1 MRTTLALGTSR
12 YLLHDLTVRRLR
24 NDLPYTFRPPKP
36 RGWFRPLG
44 LWANEL
50 YLRRKFRVDRL
61 EVRGFD
67 KVRELSRAGHSI
79 LLAPNHADHS
89 DPHVMVSVVAKHGM
103 RSHFMAAREVFEVG
117 KAASWALQG
126 MGVFSVDRDGPDLSA
141 IKTAIGLLEKSSDP
155 LVIYPEGEIYHH
167 HERLDPLH
175 EGVASILL
183 KAAARLEN
191 GKEAWLVPVGIRFRH
206 DPAVGETFMDRL
218 AKLEDR
224 IGWTPRPSLPVDER
238 ILRLG
243 TGLLGLKE
251 MEFLG
256 EAGRGPIQERLGRIC
271 ESLLSEVE
279 GRLGKDPKSLN
290 APERVRALRYRI
302 RRRLLDTEKPPTFI
316 EREGL
321 LDDLD
326 RVFTALQAHS
336 YIGDYFLEER
346 TLDRRAET
354 IMKLEEDLLGFP
366 NYPAPR
372 TARVT
377 AGEPIPVSR
386 MLAAGELPAKGGA
399 GDLTGLLEE
408 RLAGLLATS

>member
-1 MRTTLALGTSR
+1 
-12 YLLHDLTVRRLR
+12 VRRLR
-24 NDLPYTFRPPKP
+24 NDLPYTFTPPKP

-44 LWANEL
+44 LWANNAVF
-50 YLRRKFRVDRL
+50 LRRKYNVPLL
-61 EVRGFD
+61 EDSGFE
-67 KVRELSRAGHSI
+67 KVKELSAAGHSV

-89 DPHVMVSVVAKHGM
+89 DPHVMSALIARHGM
-103 RSHFMAAREVFEVG
+103 RSHFMAAREVFEVS
-117 KAASWALQG
+117 KAGAWALQS

-141 IKTAIGLLEKSSDP
+141 IKTAITLLETSSDP

-183 KAAARLEN
+183 KAAARLKD
-191 GKEAWLVPVGIRFRH
+191 GKEAWLVPVGIRFHH
-206 DPAVGETFMDRL
+206 DPAVQDTFDERL
-218 AKLEDR
+218 SRLEAR
-224 IGWTPRPSLPVDER
+224 IGWTPKPSMAVDER
-238 ILRLG
+238 IVRLG

-256 EAGRGPIQERLGRIC
+256 EAGRGKIQDRLAAMC
-271 ESLLSEVE
+271 EGLLSAVE
-279 GRLGKDPKSLN
+279 SRQGRDPKATT
-290 APERVRALRYRI
+290 APERVRGQRYRI
-302 RRRLLDTEKPPTFI
+302 RKRLLDAEKPPTYL
-316 EREGL
+316 EKTAL

-336 YIGDYFLEER
+336 YIGDYFLAEQ

-366 NYPAPR
+366 NYAVSR
-372 TARVT
+372 TAKVK
-377 AGEPIPVSR
+377 AGEPIPVSK

-399 GDLTGLLEE
+399 GELTALLER
-408 RLAGLLATS
+408 RLGELLLR

>member
-1 MRTTLALGTSR
+1 M
-12 YLLHDLTVRRLR
+12 RRLR

-36 RGWFRPLG
+36 RGWFRPIA
-44 LWANEL
+44 LWANDL
-50 YLRRKFRVDRL
+50 FLDRKYCVTRL
-61 EVRGFD
+61 EDQGFE
-67 KVRELSRAGHSI
+67 KVRDLSKAGHAV

-89 DPHVMVSVVAKHGM
+89 DPQVMVSLIAKHGM
-103 RSHFMAAREVFEVG
+103 RSHFMAAREVFEVSKLG
-117 KAASWALQG
+117 AWVLQG
-126 MGVFSVDRDGPDLSA
+126 MGVYSVDRDGPDLSA
-141 IKTAIGLLEKSSDP
+141 IKTSISLLEKSSDP

-191 GKEAWLVPVGIRFRH
+191 GKEAYLVPVGIRFRH
-206 DPAVGETFMDRL
+206 DPAVETTFRDRL
-218 AKLEDR
+218 SKLEDR
-224 IGWTPRPSLPVDER
+224 IGWTPRPAMPVDDR

-251 MEFLG
+251 IEYLG
-256 EAGRGPIQERLGRIC
+256 ETGRGQIQERLAAVC
-271 ESLLSEVE
+271 ESLLTETESRQ
-279 GRLGKDPKSLN
+279 GRDPKATT
-290 APERVRALRYRI
+290 APERVRAQRYRI
-302 RRRLLDTEKPPTFI
+302 RRRLLDIEKPPGPE
-316 EREGL
+316 ERTAL

-336 YIGDYFLEER
+336 YIGDYFLAER

-372 TARVT
+372 TARVI

-386 MLAAGELPAKGGA
+386 MLAANELPAKGGA
-399 GDLTGLLEE
+399 GDLTRLLEE
-408 RLAGLLATS
+408 RLAGLLAAS

>member
-1 MRTTLALGTSR
+1 M
-12 YLLHDLTVRRLR
+12 RRLR

-36 RGWFRPLG
+36 RGWFRPFG
-44 LWANEL
+44 LWANNSL
-50 YLRRKFRVDRL
+50 FLRKKYNVPTL
-61 EVRGFD
+61 EDSGFAGV
-67 KVRELSRAGHSI
+67 KELSAAGHAV

-89 DPHVMVSVVAKHGM
+89 DPHVMSALIARHGM
-103 RSHFMAAREVFEVG
+103 RSHFMAAREVFEVS
-117 KAASWALQG
+117 KAGAWALQS

-141 IKTAIGLLEKSSDP
+141 IKTAITLLETSSDP

-183 KAAARLEN
+183 KAANRLKA
-191 GKEAWLVPVGIRFRH
+191 GREAWLVPVGIRFHH
-206 DPAVGETFMDRL
+206 DPSVVETFDERL
-218 AKLEDR
+218 SRLEDR
-224 IGWTPRPSLPVDER
+224 IGWTPRPSMPIDER
-238 ILRLG
+238 IVRLG

-251 MEFLG
+251 MEYLG
-256 EAGRGPIQERLGRIC
+256 EAGRGKIQDRLAVLS

-279 GRLGKDPKSLN
+279 GRQGRDPKSTT
-290 APERVRALRYRI
+290 APERVRGQRYRI
-302 RRRLLDTEKPPTFI
+302 RRRLLDGEKPPTYL
-316 EREGL
+316 ERTAL

-336 YIGDYFLEER
+336 YIGDYFLAEQ

-377 AGEPIPVSR
+377 AGEPIPVSK
-386 MLAAGELPAKGGA
+386 MLATGDLPAKGGA
-399 GDLTGLLEE
+399 GELTALLEL
-408 RLAGLLATS
+408 RLGELLLRRG

>member
-1 MRTTLALGTSR
+1 M
-12 YLLHDLTVRRLR
+12 RRLR

-36 RGWFRPLG
+36 RGWFRRLG
-44 LWANEL
+44 LWANDL
-50 YLRRKFRVDRL
+50 YLRRKFGVSRL
-61 EVRGFD
+61 DDQGFE
-67 KVRELSRAGHSI
+67 KVRELSRAGHAI

-89 DPHVMVSVVAKHGM
+89 DPHVMVSLVAKQGM
-103 RSHFMAAREVFEVG
+103 HSHFMAAREVFEVS
-117 KAASWALQG
+117 KTASWALES

-141 IKTAIGLLEKSSDP
+141 IKTAISLLEKTSDP

-183 KAAARLEN
+183 KAAGRLEN
-191 GKEAWLVPVGIRFRH
+191 GKEAYLVPVGIRFRH
-206 DPAVGETFMDRL
+206 DPEVEETFSDRL
-218 AKLEDR
+218 SKLEDR
-224 IGWTPRPSLPVDER
+224 IGWTPKPSMPVDDR

-251 MEFLG
+251 MEYLG
-256 EAGRGPIQERLGRIC
+256 EAGRGNIQDRLATIC

-279 GRLGKDPKSLN
+279 SRLGKDAKSLS

-302 RRRLLDTEKPPTFI
+302 RRRLLDAERPPTFI
-316 EREGL
+316 ERDGL

-326 RVFTALQAHS
+326 RAFTALQAHS
-336 YIGDYFLEER
+336 YIGDYFLAER

-366 NYPAPR
+366 NYPTPR
-372 TARVT
+372 TARVN
-377 AGEPIPVSR
+377 AGEPIPVSK

-399 GDLTGLLEE
+399 GELTRLLEAK
-408 RLAGLLATS
+408 LASLLVAS

>member
-1 MRTTLALGTSR
+1 
-12 YLLHDLTVRRLR
+12 VRRLR

-36 RGWFRPLG
+36 KGWFRPIG
-44 LWANEL
+44 LWGNKFFLE
-50 YLRRKFRVDRL
+50 RKYRINTIDAQGFERV
-61 EVRGFD
+61 
-67 KVRELSRAGHSI
+67 KELSAAGHSV
-79 LLAPNHADHS
+79 LVAPNHADHS
-89 DPHVMVSVVAKHGM
+89 DPNVMVGLIARHGM
-103 RSHFMAAREVFEVG
+103 SSHFMAAREVFEVG
-117 KAASWALQG
+117 KAAAWALQS

-141 IKTAIGLLEKSSDP
+141 IKTAISLLEKSSDP

-183 KAAARLEN
+183 KAAARLN
-191 GKEAWLVPVGIRFRH
+191 GGREAYLVPVGIRFRH
-206 DPAVGETFMDRL
+206 DSSVEATFSDRL
-218 AKLEDR
+218 SKLEDR
-224 IGWTPRPSLPVDER
+224 IGWTPKPSMQVDDR

-251 MEFLG
+251 MEFLA
-256 EAGRGPIQERLGRIC
+256 EVC
-271 ESLLSEVE
+271 ENLLSDVE
-279 GRLGKDPKSLN
+279 GRLGRDAKALT
-290 APERVRALRYRI
+290 APERVRAQRYRI
-302 RRRLLDTEKPPTFI
+302 RKRLLDEEKQPTFI

-336 YIGDYFLEER
+336 YIGDYFLAER

-366 NYPAPR
+366 NYPSPR
-372 TARVT
+372 TARVI
-377 AGEPIPVSR
+377 AGEPIAVSK

-399 GDLTGLLEE
+399 APLTALLEE
-408 RLAGLLATS
+408 RLAGLMAAGAAPV

>member
-1 MRTTLALGTSR
+1 M
-12 YLLHDLTVRRLR
+12 RRLR

-44 LWANEL
+44 LWANRF
-50 YLRRKFRVDRL
+50 YLRRKFAVGSPED
-61 EVRGFD
+61 EGFG
-67 KVRELSRAGHSI
+67 KVRDLCAAGHAV

-89 DPHVMVSVVAKHGM
+89 DPHVMIDVIARHGM
-103 RSHFMAAREVFEVG
+103 RSHFMAAREVFEVS
-117 KAASWALQG
+117 KAASFALES

-141 IKTAIGLLEKSSDP
+141 IKTAIGLLERGGVP

-183 KAAARLEN
+183 KAAARVN
-191 GKEAWLVPVGIRFRH
+191 GGKEAFLVPVGIRFRH
-206 DPAVGETFMDRL
+206 DPAVEATFRDRL
-218 AKLEDR
+218 SRLEDR
-224 IGWTPRPSLPVDER
+224 IGWTPRPAMPVDDR

-251 MEFLG
+251 MEYLG
-256 EAGRGPIQERLGRIC
+256 EAGRGPIQDRLAVLC
-271 ESLLSEVE
+271 ESLLQQAESRQ
-279 GRLGKDPKSLN
+279 GSDPKALT
-290 APERVRALRYRI
+290 APERVRAQRYRI
-302 RRRLLDTEKPPTFI
+302 RRRLLDPEKQPSAE
-316 EREGL
+316 ERVLL

-336 YIGDYFLEER
+336 YIGDYFLQER

-372 TARVT
+372 VARVT
-377 AGEPIPVSR
+377 AGEPIAVSK

-399 GDLTGLLEE
+399 GDLTALLEK
-408 RLAGLLATS
+408 RLSELLAVC

>member
-1 MRTTLALGTSR
+1 MELGTSLAR
-12 YLLHDLTVRRLR
+12 LQASVVRRLR

-44 LWANEL
+44 LWANDL
-50 YLRRKFRVDRL
+50 YLRRKFGVSRL
-61 EVRGFD
+61 DDHGFE
-67 KVRELSRAGHSI
+67 KVRELSRAGNAV

-89 DPHVMVSVVAKHGM
+89 DPHVMVGLVAKHGM
-103 RSHFMAAREVFEVG
+103 RSHFMAAREVFEVS
-117 KAASWALQG
+117 KAASWALES

-141 IKTAIGLLEKSSDP
+141 IKTAISLLEKSSDP

-183 KAAARLEN
+183 KAAARLEK
-191 GKEAWLVPVGIRFRH
+191 GKEAYLVPVGIRFRH
-206 DPAVGETFMDRL
+206 DPAVEETFVDRL

-224 IGWTPRPSLPVDER
+224 IGWTPKPSLPVDER

-251 MEFLG
+251 MEYLG
-256 EAGRGPIQERLGRIC
+256 EAGRGNIQDRLATIC

-279 GRLGKDPKSLN
+279 GRLGKDAKSLS

-326 RVFTALQAHS
+326 RAFTALQAHS
-336 YIGDYFLEER
+336 YIGDYFLAER
-346 TLDRRAET
+346 TMDRRAET

-366 NYPAPR
+366 NYPTPR

-377 AGEPIPVSR
+377 AGEPIPVSK

-399 GDLTGLLEE
+399 GDLTRLLEE
-408 RLAGLLATS
+408 RLTSLLAAS